1 MNDRLDRLRRRFER
15 LRVDGVLVSDPVDVR
30 YLSGFR
36 GDDAL
41 LVVGHGAALLC
52 TDSRFW
58 AQVREEVRDFEL
70 SQVTAEPLLAHSV
83 REALRVL
90 GAGARLGY
98 QGAQLSHASY
108 RKLRR
113 LHTGPLR
120 DVRQTVTLLRVVK
133 DDEEIAVLRRAAA
146 ITDEGLRRVVA
157 RGLVG
162 RAERDVAWDLQA
174 EYHRLGAEGEA
185 FAAIVAAG
193 DHGAQ
198 AHALPGE
205 RVIRAGELVVV
216 DTGARVDGYCSDI
229 TRTYAAGEP
238 SAELR
243 RIYDV
248 VLAAQ
253 LAGLAA
259 VRAGA
264 HGRADVD
271 AAARAVIE
279 EAGYG
284 ERFGHGTGH
293 GVGLQVH
300 EAPSLGRT
308 RGDPLEAGHGLH
320 RGARHLPRGPRGRAH
335 RGHGA
340 GHAGRLRAPHHVSQG
355 TPGHGLGRPAQA
367 HARACTPGW
376 PCCIMA
382 YHLCRPAPS
391 TPE

>member
-1 MNDRLDRLRRRFER
+1 MSARLDRCRRVLEG
-15 LRVDGVLVSDPVDVR
+15 LRVDGVIVTDPVDVR

-36 GDDAL
+36 GDDAT
-41 LVVGHGAALLC
+41 LVIGAGAALLC

-58 AQVREEVRDFEL
+58 EQVHEEVADFEL
-70 SQVTAEPLLAHSV
+70 SKVSSEPLLTHSV
-83 REALRVL
+83 REAARVL
-90 GAGARLGY
+90 GGGARLGY

-108 RKLRR
+108 RRLRR
-113 LHTGPLR
+113 LHEGGLR
-120 DVRQTVTLLRVVK
+120 DVRQSVTLLRAVK
-133 DDEEIAVLRRAAA
+133 DDAEIALMRRAGAV
-146 ITDEGLRRVVA
+146 TDEAVRLVVG

-185 FAAIVAAG
+185 FGAIVATG

-198 AHALPGE
+198 AHALPGD
-205 RVIRAGELVVV
+205 RVIRAGELVVI

-229 TRTYAAGEP
+229 TRTFAAGEP

-243 RIYDV
+243 AIYEL

-264 HGRADVD
+264 HGRDDVD
-271 AAARAVIE
+271 AAARAVIDD
-279 EAGYG
+279 AGHS

-293 GVGLQVH
+293 GVGLEVH

-308 RGDPLEAGHGLH
+308 RGDRLETGMVCTVEPGIYVEGLAGVRIEDTVLVTADG
-320 RGARHLPRGPRGRAH
+320 GE
-335 RGHGA
+335 
-340 GHAGRLRAPHHVSQG
+340 RLTNYPKELQVVD
-355 TPGHGLGRPAQA
+355 
-367 HARACTPGW
+367 
-376 PCCIMA
+376 
-382 YHLCRPAPS
+382 
-391 TPE
+391 

>member
-1 MNDRLDRLRRRFER
+1 VSERLDRLRRRFET
-15 LRVDGVLVSDPVDVR
+15 LRVDGILVTDPVDVR

-36 GDDAL
+36 GDDAT

-58 AQVREEVRDFEL
+58 EQVHEEVRDFEL
-70 SQVTAEPLLAHSV
+70 SRVTTEPLLAHSV

-90 GAGARLGY
+90 GASARLGY

-108 RKLRR
+108 RRLRR
-113 LHTGPLR
+113 LYAGPLR
-120 DVRQTVTLLRVVK
+120 DVRQSVTLLRAVK
-133 DDEEIAVLRRAAA
+133 DEAEVALLRRAAA
-146 ITDEGLRRVVA
+146 VTDEALQSVVA

-162 RAERDVAWDLQA
+162 RAEREVAWDLQA

-193 DHGAQ
+193 EHGAQ

-205 RVIRAGELVVV
+205 RVIRAGDLVVI

-229 TRTYAAGEP
+229 TRTFAAGEP
-238 SAELR
+238 SRELR
-243 RIYDV
+243 RIYEV

-264 HGRADVD
+264 HGRTDVD
-271 AAARAVIE
+271 AAARTVIE
-279 EAGYG
+279 EAGFG

-300 EAPSLGRT
+300 EAPTLGRT
-308 RGDPLEAGHGLH
+308 RGDRLEAGMVCTVEPGIYVGGLGGV
-320 RGARHLPRGPRGRAH
+320 RIEDTVL
-335 RGHGA
+335 
-340 GHAGRLRAPHHVSQG
+340 V
-355 TPGHGLGRPAQA
+355 TPGGCERLTMSPKELQI
-367 HARACTPGW
+367 T
-376 PCCIMA
+376 
-382 YHLCRPAPS
+382 
-391 TPE
+391 